1 MARIETID
9 QLRGLYRA
17 PSGRARDKQ
26 LDWLDRHCRRFI
38 ELSPFLLISS
48 SGADGSADETPRG
61 DGPGFVHVMD
71 DRTLAIP
78 DRPGNN
84 RLDTFSNILGNPA
97 VGLIFLIPGVQ
108 EMLRVNGTAAIHD
121 DPDLRKEFAVDGKA
135 PVTVLLVAIR
145 EAYLHCAKSILRS
158 RLWEEDAKIDRSLLP
173 SMGQML
179 KDHVGS
185 SGPVESQDDMIARYR
200 TRLY

>member
-48 SGADGSADETPRG
+48 SGADGSADVTPRG
-61 DGPGFVHVMD
+61 DRPGFVHVMD

-84 RLDTFSNILGNPA
+84 RLDTFSNMA
-97 VGLIFLIPGVQ
+97 
-108 EMLRVNGTAAIHD
+108 
-121 DPDLRKEFAVDGKA
+121 
-135 PVTVLLVAIR
+135 
-145 EAYLHCAKSILRS
+145 
-158 RLWEEDAKIDRSLLP
+158 
-173 SMGQML
+173 
-179 KDHVGS
+179 
-185 SGPVESQDDMIARYR
+185 
-200 TRLY
+200 